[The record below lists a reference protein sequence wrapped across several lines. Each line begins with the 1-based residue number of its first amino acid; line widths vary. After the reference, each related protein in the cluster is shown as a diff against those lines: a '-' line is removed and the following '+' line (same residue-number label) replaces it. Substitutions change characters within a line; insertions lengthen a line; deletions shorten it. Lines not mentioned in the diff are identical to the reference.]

1 MMRAWN
7 ERLGLDRAPPNP
19 LKCQADH
26 LALAAGRAHLRGR
39 VSPKHHALVHK
50 TLQERNHFLFRKE
63 GQHVIE
69 VKSVLSLQ
77 IAELG
82 FGQCEPLRRRQ
93 HGQFLR
99 VQWLGRLS
107 V

>member
-1 MMRAWN
+1 MRARS
-7 ERLGLDRAPPNP
+7 ESLGLDRAPPNP

-26 LALAAGRAHLRGR
+26 LALAA
-39 VSPKHHALVHK
+39 VHK